1 MYSILLGIAI
11 IIIILIAVKISKSEK
26 TGDSIIAEQLRDSRD
41 RKVSLDSATK
51 RVLTDAKSA
60 AYYIRNINS
69 ATLDLSA
76 KWFEDLTEIVDA
88 ANVVIYNSRNPK
100 LKPSSKTFNYF
111 NGLYIRLVNASA
123 VLTECEQS
131 IGEAVLSL
139 HKIRFNTITK
149 EERKAIML
157 LQKILPRV
165 QSIVS
170 AQKRECYSATHNAK
184 ILIGK
189 CGKGG
194 RIWLE
199 RNIRNKQIRY
209 GKK

>member
-26 TGDSIIAEQLRDSRD
+26 SGDSIIAEQLRDSRD

-100 LKPSSKTFNYF
+100 LKPGSKTFNYF